1 MNCRKKRRS
10 KVKLYNRLFYSRH
23 FYYLVSL
30 FLIGSMKKYFLSFL
44 TVVALAAAGQTNGK
58 MDFESYNPPSTLVV
72 PEHKVAKAK
81 FPFIDVH
88 NHQFGMP
95 DMDLGTLI
103 KEMDRLNMKVMVNLS
118 GQSGDL
124 IRKSVANIREHY
136 PKRFIVFAN
145 VDFKRVGE
153 EGWGEKAAKQLEE
166 DVKNGA
172 NGLKI
177 YKSLG
182 FSVNDINGKRVT
194 VDDARLD
201 PVWKKAG
208 ELKIPVL
215 IHTADPKSFWDPMDA
230 NNERWLELATHPN
243 RKRDADN
250 PASWETLIE
259 EQHRLFKKHRNTTFI
274 AAHFGWYPNDL
285 QQLGKLLDDMPNV
298 AVEFGAVI
306 AELGRQPRAA
316 KQFFTKYQDRIL
328 FGKDSWVPE
337 EYATYFRV
345 LETEDEYF
353 PYHKKYH
360 AFWAMYGM
368 GLPDEILKKIYYR
381 NALRIIPNLDK
392 TLFPE

>member
-1 MNCRKKRRS
+1 
-10 KVKLYNRLFYSRH
+10 
-23 FYYLVSL
+23 
-30 FLIGSMKKYFLSFL
+30 MKKITFLLFIFATGNVHS
-44 TVVALAAAGQTNGK
+44 QTSQR
-58 MDFESYNPPSTLVV
+58 MDFENYNPPSTLVV
-72 PEHKVAKAK
+72 PEHKLAKAK

-103 KEMDRLNMKVMVNLS
+103 TDMDKLNMKVMVNLS
-118 GQSGDL
+118 GQSGGTL
-124 IRKSVANIREHY
+124 KKSITNIKSNY

-145 VDFKRVGE
+145 VDFRGVGE
-153 EGWGEKAAKQLEE
+153 TGWGEKAARQLEE

-194 VDDARLD
+194 VDDPRLD
-201 PVWKKAG
+201 LIWKKAG
-208 ELKIPVL
+208 ELKIPVI
-215 IHTADPKSFWDPMDA
+215 IHTADPKPFWQPMDSM
-230 NNERWLELATHPN
+230 NERWLELATHPN
-243 RKRDADN
+243 RKRSNTD
-250 PASWETLIE
+250 PAPWDTLIA
-259 EQHRLFKKHRNTTFI
+259 EQHRMFKKHPKTTFI

-285 QQLGKLLDDMPNV
+285 AKLGQLLDEMPNV
-298 AVEFGAVI
+298 VVEFGAVI
-306 AELGRQPRAA
+306 AELGRQPRMA
-316 KQFFTKYQDRIL
+316 KKFFTKYQDRIL

-368 GLPDEILKKIYYR
+368 GLPDDILKKVYYK
-381 NALRIIPNLDK
+381 NALRIIPNIDK
-392 TLFPE
+392 SLFPD